1 MEDKGAFINAAD
13 YPKILFTDCTWA
25 EDVGSTRSYLGR
37 WVVTFLFRVI
47 S

>member
-1 MEDKGAFINAAD
+1 MEDIGTFLNAAD
-13 YPKILFTDCTWA
+13 HTKILFTDCTWV

>member
-1 MEDKGAFINAAD
+1 MEDIGAFLNAAD
-13 YPKILFTDCTWA
+13 HPKILFTDCSWA
-25 EDVGSTRSYLGR
+25 KDVGSTRSYLGR

>member
-1 MEDKGAFINAAD
+1 MEDKGAFLNAAD
-13 YPKILFTDCTWA
+13 HPKILFTDCIWA
-25 EDVGSTRSYLGR
+25 DDVGSTRSYLGR

>member
-1 MEDKGAFINAAD
+1 MEDIGAFLNAAG
-13 YPKILFTDCTWA
+13 YSKILFIDCTWA

-37 WVVTFLFRVI
+37 WVMTFLFRVI